1 MNATRE
7 NYSEVRELTSAY
19 VRGKLNEYL
28 SNRIIPIQVTHEG
41 FEHVVDIGISI
52 LETKWPQIGM
62 YLGGDFVKAFV
73 NNDLMEAVGRADET
87 NRTFLHFY
95 VQLLY
100 NFTPIDLED

>member
-19 VRGKLNEYL
+19 VRGKLNDYM
-28 SNRIIPIQVTHEG
+28 STRIIPIQVSHEG

-62 YLGGDFVKAFV
+62 YMGGDFVKAFV
-73 NNDLMEAVGRADET
+73 NNDLMEALGRADDT
-87 NRTFLHFY
+87 NLGFMHFY
-95 VQLLY
+95 AQLLY
-100 NFTPIDLED
+100 NFSPSDLED

>member
-1 MNATRE
+1 MNATRD
-7 NYSEVRELTSAY
+7 NYTEVRELTSAY
-19 VRGKLNEYL
+19 VREKLNTYI
-28 SNRIIPIQVTHEG
+28 SNRIIPIQVEQDDL
-41 FEHVVDIGISI
+41 EHVVGMGISI

-100 NFTPIDLED
+100 NFSPRNLED